1 MSNNREYRMLDVN
14 MEAKND
20 EEMIIEGYPITFNQP
35 ATHNGFTEIIDERA
49 LDDADMSDVPLK
61 YNHEDGHLVIARTKN
76 GSLKLEKDNFGL
88 KMVAKLIDTQSNKD
102 IYKSIKA
109 GLIDKMSFAF
119 NVVDDDYD
127 YDTDTRTVRK
137 IGRLF
142 DVSVVDIPFYDS
154 TCVSARK
161 LDNSCDYAE
170 VIATE
175 KENRRQEEEKR
186 KEEYE
191 AKRNALLERLNKL
204 N

>member
-1 MSNNREYRMLDVN
+1 MNNNREYRMLDVN
-14 MEAKND
+14 METKND
-20 EEMIIEGYPITFNQP
+20 DEMIIEGYPITFNQP
-35 ATHNGFTEIIDERA
+35 ATHGDFTEVIDERA
-49 LDDADMSDVPLK
+49 LDNTEMSDVPLK

-76 GSLKLEKDNFGL
+76 GSLKLEKDNFGI
-88 KMVAKLIDTQSNKD
+88 KMVAKLIDTQSNRD

-119 NVVDDDYD
+119 TVKDDDYNEE
-127 YDTDTRTVRK
+127 TNTRTIRS

-154 TCVSARK
+154 TSVSARK
-161 LDNSCDYAE
+161 LDNSCEYSE

-175 KENRRQEEEKR
+175 RENRRQQEEER
-186 KEEYE
+186 KAQYE
-191 AKRNALLERLNKL
+191 AKRNELLERLSKL